1 MLLNAKNIAHSF
13 DYELFSTIN
22 LSVNFSDTIAV
33 IGISGSGK
41 STFLNILSTF
51 LEPNVGSVEYLNQD
65 LYNIKKDRLTQ
76 IRRDDFGII
85 FQFHY
90 LLKGL
95 SAYENIEIASLLA
108 NEEIDEDL
116 LKRLKIDH
124 VIHQKVTELSGGQQ
138 QRVSIARVLSKKPKI
153 IFADEPTGNLDGQTA
168 NEVMNEIFNYVRE
181 KKAGLIMV
189 THDEDLAYKCNKV
202 YRLHKNKLEQVK

>member
-1 MLLNAKNIAHSF
+1 
-13 DYELFSTIN
+13 
-22 LSVNFSDTIAV
+22 
-33 IGISGSGK
+33 
-41 STFLNILSTF
+41 
-51 LEPNVGSVEYLNQD
+51 LEPNVGSVEYLNED